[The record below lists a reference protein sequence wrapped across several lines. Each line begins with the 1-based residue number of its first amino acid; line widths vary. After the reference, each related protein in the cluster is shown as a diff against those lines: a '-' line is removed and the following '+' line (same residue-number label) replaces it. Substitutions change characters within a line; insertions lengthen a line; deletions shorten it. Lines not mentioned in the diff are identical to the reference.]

1 MRQFFENKKLV
12 VVLLS
17 VISSLSLIAFSTFG
31 QESLP
36 QPMTWVNDFT
46 AMVARLISTP
56 TNSIMQFGDSVTNLQ
71 NTYQEN
77 QQLKKQLST
86 LQSLEAQNTILKE
99 ENKQMTNLLKLKPT
113 LVGKTVIAAS
123 VISRAPEN
131 WLDKLTIDVGSN
143 NGVKE
148 NMSVMTD
155 SGLIG
160 RVSEVGP
167 TSAKVSLVT
176 SDQEDAVEIA
186 AGVQSDDGIFYGVID
201 QYDSSHNRLIV
212 NQIPKEA
219 KIKEGNLVTTSGL
232 GGVSPEGLIIG
243 KVAKMEDDE
252 FALAKRVYVEPAANF
267 NDIRHVFVIM
277 SQRSEPDTENP
288 NVAEEIPGANHQA
301 QASQAGASNHA
312 N

>member
-113 LVGKTVIAAS
+113 LVGKTVIASS

-277 SQRSEPDTENP
+277 SQRSEPDTETP
-288 NVAEEIPGANHQA
+288 NAAEEVPGTTPANQN
-301 QASQAGASNHA
+301 GASHYA

>member
-113 LVGKTVIAAS
+113 LVGKTVIASS

-186 AGVQSDDGIFYGVID
+186 AGVQTDDGIFYGVID

-277 SQRSEPDTENP
+277 SQRSEPDTETP
-288 NVAEEIPGANHQA
+288 NAAEEVPGTTPANQN
-301 QASQAGASNHA
+301 GASHYA

>member
-186 AGVQSDDGIFYGVID
+186 AGVRSDDGIFYGVID

-288 NVAEEIPGANHQA
+288 NASEEIPGANHQA

>member
-113 LVGKTVIAAS
+113 LVGKTVIASS

-160 RVSEVGP
+160 RVFEVGP

-277 SQRSEPDTENP
+277 SQRSEPDTETP
-288 NVAEEIPGANHQA
+288 NAAEEVPGTTPANQN
-301 QASQAGASNHA
+301 GASHYA

>member
-288 NVAEEIPGANHQA
+288 NAAEEIPGAKHQA